1 MAEAP
6 LPAIRSLPS
15 WLLGRAAARG
25 RALVADAL
33 AAEGLRM
40 WHHVVLSA
48 VRDLAPV
55 AQADLG
61 RSVSLDPK
69 DVVGILNDLQSAG
82 LVERAPDP
90 RDRRKNAVTLT
101 DDGARLLVRCEKA
114 AREAND
120 ELLAPL
126 SAAERERFMELLT
139 RISGV
144 SGVPGG
150 SGDSTADG

>member
-6 LPAIRSLPS
+6 LPAIRALPS
-15 WLLGRAAARG
+15 WILGRAAARG

-33 AAEGLRM
+33 AAEGMKM

-61 RSVSLDPK
+61 RAVGLDPK
-69 DVVGILNDLQSAG
+69 DLVGVLNDLQTAG
-82 LVERAPDP
+82 LVLRAPDP
-90 RDRRKNAVTLT
+90 KDRRKNAVSLT
-101 DDGARLLVRCEKA
+101 QDGARLLVRCEKA

-126 SAAERERFMELLT
+126 STTERDQFTALLI
-139 RISGV
+139 RISGTV
-144 SGVPGG
+144 G
-150 SGDSTADG
+150 

>member
-6 LPAIRSLPS
+6 LPAIRALPS
-15 WLLGRAAARG
+15 WILGRAAARG

-33 AAEGLRM
+33 AAEGMKM

-61 RSVSLDPK
+61 RAVGLDPK
-69 DVVGILNDLQSAG
+69 DLVGVLNDLQTAG
-82 LVERAPDP
+82 LVLRAPDP
-90 RDRRKNAVTLT
+90 KDRRKNAVSLT
-101 DDGARLLVRCEKA
+101 EDGARLLVRCEKA

-126 SAAERERFMELLT
+126 STTERDQFTALLI
-139 RISGV
+139 RISGTV
-144 SGVPGG
+144 G
-150 SGDSTADG
+150 

>member
-1 MAEAP
+1 MSEAA

-25 RALVADAL
+25 RALVAEAL
-33 AAEGLRM
+33 AGEDMRM

-61 RSVSLDPK
+61 RGVRLDPK
-69 DVVGILNDLQSAG
+69 DLVGVLNDLQSAG
-82 LVERAPDP
+82 LVVREPDP
-90 RDRRKNAVTLT
+90 RDRRKNAVSLT
-101 DDGARLLVRCEKA
+101 ERGARLLKRCEKA
-114 AREAND
+114 ARAAND

-126 SAAERERFMELLT
+126 SAAEREQFMEMLL
-139 RISGV
+139 RISA
-144 SGVPGG
+144 
-150 SGDSTADG
+150 TAD